1 MSETS
6 TLSRTPVWFRAIVGL
21 GVLWNVFGVYQFA
34 TQTFADETILLN
46 AGMTAAQAALY
57 TKLPLWMPIA
67 FGVGTIG
74 GLIGTLLLLLLAG
87 RRAATAVLAASLAGY
102 VVLYFGDITEG
113 VFAAFGTPQVVILSS
128 VVAIAVGL
136 LMLAR
141 LAARRGWLK

>member
-1 MSETS
+1 MSEQVTFA
-6 TLSRTPVWFRAIVGL
+6 RTPVWFRAVIGL
-21 GVLWNVFGVYQFA
+21 SILWNVFGVYQFA
-34 TQTFADETILLN
+34 TQTFADETMLLN
-46 AGMTAAQAALY
+46 GGMTAAQAALY
-57 TKLPLWMPIA
+57 AGLPVWMPIA

-74 GLIGTLLLLLLAG
+74 GLIGTLLLLAG
-87 RRAATAVLAASLAGY
+87 RQSATPVLGLSLAGY
-102 VVLYFGDITEG
+102 IVLYIGDMTEG